1 MRTIISPLSHPHPP
15 AYERSMRGPRSNGRK
30 SDRETTAPCVRMC
43 LDIAAR
49 GARKAARKGKTKTR
63 ASTTGTVTCG
73 AAHARL
79 EDSLSLGLG
88 DTRTVICHRVGD

>member
-1 MRTIISPLSHPHPP
+1 
-15 AYERSMRGPRSNGRK
+15 
-30 SDRETTAPCVRMC
+30 MC
-43 LDIAAR
+43 LYIAAR
-49 GARKAARKGKTKTR
+49 GARKAARKGKTKAR

-88 DTRTVICHRVGD
+88 DTRTVICHRVGDGPVKRFGCDGDLRLPVSTRVLDHGHENALDEVGIACDSAG